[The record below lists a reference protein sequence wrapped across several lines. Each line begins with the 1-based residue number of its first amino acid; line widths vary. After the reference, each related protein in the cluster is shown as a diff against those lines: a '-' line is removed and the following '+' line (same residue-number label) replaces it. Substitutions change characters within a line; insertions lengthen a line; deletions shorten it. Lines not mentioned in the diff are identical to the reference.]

1 MRRVPTQKRGAGA
14 EGPPES
20 GWPHEKGPHVGEAPC
35 LVYRA
40 HSFPVTRRKVYAHL
54 PPDRHRYFQ
63 AAVFNSVSFTVAFNV
78 LTFKVGFHLDR
89 NPAFRR
95 LTGRYGREY
104 TASLS
109 LPWLRMFSCANLLTK
124 IETMWK
130 RCYKKYFR

>member
-1 MRRVPTQKRGAGA
+1 MQKRGAGA
-14 EGPPES
+14 PRAGAEGPRES

-40 HSFPVTRRKVYAHL
+40 HSFPVTRRKVYARL
-54 PPDRHRYFQ
+54 PPDRLRYFQ

-95 LTGRYGREY
+95 LTGRYGREHNFPKPALAEDVFMCQFIY
-104 TASLS
+104 QDRNNVEKMLQ
-109 LPWLRMFSCANLLTK
+109 K
-124 IETMWK
+124 I
-130 RCYKKYFR
+130 F